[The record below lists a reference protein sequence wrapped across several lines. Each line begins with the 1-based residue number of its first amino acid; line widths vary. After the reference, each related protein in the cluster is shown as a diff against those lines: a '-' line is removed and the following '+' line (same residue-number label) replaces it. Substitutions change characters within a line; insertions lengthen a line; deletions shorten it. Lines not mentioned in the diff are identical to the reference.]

1 MDVKRVKK
9 GKQKLYVNDIVKE
22 NDEECLDGE
31 NLFGESLDSIDV
43 CKKPHLIQIGNL
55 REERK
60 KFKNPQ
66 DGRVYSGKGSCP
78 TLTLSMSP
86 KILIEDNGEYKVR
99 ELSGYESM
107 RLMGVVDDDIQKIV
121 DVGLSNKQLIQLAG
135 NSIIVNIMSEFFKEM
150 VKC

>member
-1 MDVKRVKK
+1 MDVNKVKK

-22 NDEECLDGE
+22 HDEECLDGE
-31 NLFGESLDSIDV
+31 NLFGELLDSIDV

-66 DGRVYSGKGSCP
+66 DGRVYSAKGCCP
-78 TLTLSMSP
+78 TLTLSMPP
-86 KILIEDNGEYKVR
+86 KILIEDNCEYKVR
-99 ELSGYESM
+99 ELSGFESM
-107 RLMGVVDDDIQKIV
+107 RLMGVDDDDIQKIV
-121 DVGLSNKQLIQLAG
+121 DVGLSNNQLTQLAG
-135 NSIIVNIMSEFFKEM
+135 NSIVVNIMSSFFKEM

>member
-1 MDVKRVKK
+1 MDVNKVKK

-22 NDEECLDGE
+22 YDEECLNGE
-31 NLFGESLDSIDV
+31 NLFGELLDSIDV

-66 DGRVYSGKGSCP
+66 DGRVYSAKGCCP
-78 TLTLSMSP
+78 TLTLSMPP

-107 RLMGVVDDDIQKIV
+107 RLMGVDDDDIQKIV
-121 DVGLSNKQLIQLAG
+121 DVGLSNNQLTQLAG
-135 NSIIVNIMSEFFKEM
+135 NSIVVNIMSSFFKEM

>member
-1 MDVKRVKK
+1 MDIKKIKK

-22 NDEECLDGE
+22 HDEECLDGE
-31 NLFGESLDSIDV
+31 NLFGELLDSIDI

-66 DGRVYSGKGSCP
+66 DGRVYSAKGCCP
-78 TLTLSMSP
+78 TLTLSMPP

-99 ELSGYESM
+99 ELSGFESM
-107 RLMGVVDDDIQKIV
+107 RLMGVDADDIQKIV
-121 DVGLSNKQLIQLAG
+121 DVGLSNNQLTQLAG
-135 NSIIVNIMSEFFKEM
+135 NSIVVNIMSSFFKEM
-150 VKC
+150 IKC

>member
-1 MDVKRVKK
+1 MDVKKVKK

-22 NDEECLDGE
+22 HDEECLDGE
-31 NLFGESLDSIDV
+31 NLFGELLESIDV

-66 DGRVYSGKGSCP
+66 DGRVYSAKGCCP
-78 TLTLSMSP
+78 TLTLSMPP

-99 ELSGYESM
+99 ELSGFESM
-107 RLMGVVDDDIQKIV
+107 RLMGVDADDIQKIV
-121 DVGLSNKQLIQLAG
+121 DVGLSNNQLTQLAG
-135 NSIIVNIMSEFFKEM
+135 NSIVVNIMSSFFKEM
-150 VKC
+150 IKC

>member
-1 MDVKRVKK
+1 MDVKKVKK

-22 NDEECLDGE
+22 HDEECLDGE
-31 NLFGESLDSIDV
+31 NLFGELLDSIDV

-66 DGRVYSGKGSCP
+66 DGRVYSAKGCCP
-78 TLTLSMSP
+78 TLTLSMPP

-99 ELSGYESM
+99 ELSGFESM
-107 RLMGVVDDDIQKIV
+107 RLMGVDANDIQKIV
-121 DVGLSNKQLIQLAG
+121 DVGLSNNQLTQLAG
-135 NSIIVNIMSEFFKEM
+135 NSIVVNIMSSFFKEM
-150 VKC
+150 IKC

>member
-1 MDVKRVKK
+1 MDVKKVKK

-31 NLFGESLDSIDV
+31 NLFGESLDSINVD
-43 CKKPHLIQIGNL
+43 KKPHLIQIGNL

-78 TLTLSMSP
+78 TLTLSMPP

-99 ELSGYESM
+99 ELSGYEGLT
-107 RLMGVVDDDIQKIV
+107 LMGVTREDVDKMV
-121 DVGLSNKQLIQLAG
+121 SVGLTNGQLMKLAG
-135 NSIIVNIMSEFFKEM
+135 NSIIVDIMSSFLKEI

>member
-1 MDVKRVKK
+1 MDVKKVKR
-9 GKQKLYVNDIVKE
+9 GKQKLYVNAIVKE

-31 NLFGESLDSIDV
+31 NLFGESLNSIDV
-43 CKKPHLIQIGNL
+43 GKKPYLIQIGNL

-60 KFKNPQ
+60 NFKNPQ
-66 DGRVYSGKGSCP
+66 DGRVYSAKGSCP
-78 TLTLSMSP
+78 TLTLCMPP

-107 RLMGVVDDDIQKIV
+107 RLMGVGDEDIKKLV
-121 DVGLSNKQLIQLAG
+121 DVGLSNNQLTQLAG
-135 NSIIVNIMSEFFKEM
+135 NSIVVNIMSEFFKEM

>member
-1 MDVKRVKK
+1 MDVKKVKK
-9 GKQKLYVNDIVKE
+9 GKQKLYVNDVVKE
-22 NDEECLDGE
+22 HDEECLDGE
-31 NLFGESLDSIDV
+31 NLFGELLDSIDI

-66 DGRVYSGKGSCP
+66 DGRVYSAKGCCP
-78 TLTLSMSP
+78 TLTLSMPP

-99 ELSGYESM
+99 ELSGYEGLT
-107 RLMGVVDDDIQKIV
+107 LMGVTREDVDKMIS
-121 DVGLSNKQLIQLAG
+121 VGLTNGQLMKLSG
-135 NSIIVNIMSEFFKEM
+135 NSIIVDVMSSFFKEM

>member
-1 MDVKRVKK
+1 MDVKKVKK

-22 NDEECLDGE
+22 HDEECLDGE
-31 NLFGESLDSIDV
+31 NLFGELLDSIDV

-66 DGRVYSGKGSCP
+66 DCRVYSAKGCCP
-78 TLTLSMSP
+78 TLTLSMPP

-99 ELSGYESM
+99 ELSGFESM
-107 RLMGVVDDDIQKIV
+107 RLMGVDVNDIQKIV
-121 DVGLSNKQLIQLAG
+121 DVGLSNNQLTQLAG
-135 NSIIVNIMSEFFKEM
+135 NSIVVNIMSSFFKEM
-150 VKC
+150 IKC

>member
-1 MDVKRVKK
+1 MDVKKVKK

-22 NDEECLDGE
+22 HDEECLDGE
-31 NLFGESLDSIDV
+31 NLFGELLDSIDI

-66 DGRVYSGKGSCP
+66 DGRVYSAKGCCP
-78 TLTLSMSP
+78 TLTLSMPP

-99 ELSGYESM
+99 ELSGFESM
-107 RLMGVVDDDIQKIV
+107 RLMGVDADDIQKIV
-121 DVGLSNKQLIQLAG
+121 DVGLSNNQLTQLAG
-135 NSIIVNIMSEFFKEM
+135 NSIVVNIMSSFFKEM